1 MPLNFK
7 PYKPKTMGMQDPHK
21 RITKEDVDKSI
32 TQHIKKHNQAIHGA
46 KAVNKQITEEFHRPT
61 QDFDVWTKNPQ
72 HHQDKMEDELDKL
85 AGTDMFHE
93 ETKPLQGHPDIMV
106 YRVVGP
112 RGEVV
117 DYMLPPPGAKTK
129 RIDKI
134 RYETLQYAKKIHKQI
149 LADPNIGWARKQ
161 KSARDLRRI
170 EAYERSLK

>member
-1 MPLNFK
+1 MFK
-7 PYKPKTMGMQDPHK
+7 PYKHRMFQMQDPHK
-21 RITKEDVDKSI
+21 RITKEDVDESI
-32 TQHIKKHNQAIHGA
+32 TQHIKKHNQAVHGA
-46 KAVNKQITEEFHRPT
+46 KATNIQVSEIYRRPT
-61 QDFDVWTKNPQ
+61 QDFDVWTKNPKQ
-72 HHQDKMEDELDKL
+72 HMLKMDDKL
-85 AGTDMFHE
+85 DEIAGYDMFHE

-117 DYMLPPPGAKTK
+117 DYMLPPIGAKTK

-149 LADPNIGWARKQ
+149 LADPEIGWARKQ